1 MAAGLTGYT
10 SASLSRDII
19 ARLIFLQSN
28 VVSVSSEIATLPTK
42 VVPDKT
48 IVFTLNDVL
57 PAEEKDFVALYGPVE
72 FRRPAVAYPLVDIVV
87 VIGRSYLAE
96 VKKNLDA
103 SAVGS
108 APDGTATTV
117 VDPSG
122 ATVSS

>member
-1 MAAGLTGYT
+1 M
-10 SASLSRDII
+10 
-19 ARLIFLQSN
+19 
-28 VVSVSSEIATLPTK
+28 PTK

-48 IVFTLNDVL
+48 VVFTLGDVL
-57 PAEEKDFVALYGPVE
+57 PAEEKAFVTLYGPVE
-72 FRRPAVAYPLVDIVV
+72 FRRSTVVYPLVDIVV

-108 APDGTATTV
+108 TPDGTATTV

>member
-1 MAAGLTGYT
+1 
-10 SASLSRDII
+10 
-19 ARLIFLQSN
+19 
-28 VVSVSSEIATLPTK
+28 
-42 VVPDKT
+42 
-48 IVFTLNDVL
+48 
-57 PAEEKDFVALYGPVE
+57 
-72 FRRPAVAYPLVDIVV
+72 VAYPLVDIVV